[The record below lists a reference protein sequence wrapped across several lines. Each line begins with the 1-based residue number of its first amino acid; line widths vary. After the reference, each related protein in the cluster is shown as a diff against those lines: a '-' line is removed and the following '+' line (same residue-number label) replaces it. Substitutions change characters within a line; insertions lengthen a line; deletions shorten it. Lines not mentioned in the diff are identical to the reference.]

1 MVLHLNISYYSVLL
15 KTELCPRHIDTG
27 DCSCYFIFCIP
38 RFPMTH
44 SKHSLQTEGKFR
56 TYACCG
62 WLLQITGVIGEIGGG
77 GG

>member
-1 MVLHLNISYYSVLL
+1 
-15 KTELCPRHIDTG
+15 
-27 DCSCYFIFCIP
+27 
-38 RFPMTH
+38 MTH

-77 GG
+77 RFMTRLGFTYTVVVSYLDLVPKCSLMLSVEYFNLTRVNL